1 MLGSDAREAA
11 KYLLGCRISH
21 DTAEGCVSV
30 QITEVEAYLGEADPA
45 SHAYRGMSQ
54 RNRVMFGPPGHL
66 YLYLSHGLHVCGNVV
81 TGRATEASAV
91 LLRAGEVVEGRELA
105 LRRRGPRALD
115 SKLASGPGNLMRALG
130 VQLLQ
135 NGTFLVSD
143 GALRVELTTPLTG
156 LQIQSGPRVG
166 VSRAAD
172 SPQRFWKAGNPSV
185 SAYRRSPRTNS
196 PLLPR

>member
-1 MLGSDAREAA
+1 MLRRDAGDAA
-11 KYLLGCRISH
+11 RYLLGCRISH

-45 SHAYRGMSQ
+45 SHARRGISE

-81 TGRATEASAV
+81 TGREAEASAV

-105 LRRRGPRALD
+105 RARRGPRVPD

-130 VQLLQ
+130 IQLFQ
-135 NGTFLVSD
+135 NGTSLLSD
-143 GALRVELTTPLTG
+143 GAVKLALTTPLASS
-156 LQIQSGPRVG
+156 QIRSGPRVG

-172 SPQRFWKAGNPSV
+172 SPQRFWKEGDPSV
-185 SAYRRSPRTNS
+185 SPYRRSPRADY
-196 PLLPR
+196 PAGG